1 MAFRLP
7 VYPPNSI
14 INKDYV
20 LVKEYYFIYLLFKC
34 LFTKLVGLYMQSAN
48 LKLFSRLSKLFKN
61 LRTNSVDFPD
71 NICDILAEE
80 FHFQSTLLFSLKED
94 RMLLLGKSVNSA
106 KEYFSG
112 SMYDCPHCNTL
123 KPSPDFS
130 DYASDRNCSLK
141 LQDGSAAQYCLP
153 LTDSSGGR
161 YILKV
166 SMKIPPQK
174 SDKEIFETIR
184 LLMDELLFHF
194 ANTTS
199 DHDDD
204 LNRVVSNLSG
214 EIRTPVNSILGF
226 LSLLGEEKLNPTQA
240 EYLTNLKESAYK
252 LSTLLNEM
260 VDISKIESGLL
271 LNNPSNFHADSLIQE
286 FEQFFKDKNDNNQI
300 ALEIRKE
307 SLLID
312 SGKCDAQKLKSVV
325 TTFINLF
332 SLLTVK
338 GKIFISVTSESKSR
352 LSFRILNS
360 GEIHPIHSTIN
371 FTRPLFFLE
380 NNITRT
386 GNISALSLILAKKL
400 IELMG
405 GSLDIGT
412 TSSKG
417 LVLQFSVTIEPA
429 VSSLEEKLSALP
441 KPVGKSKVLV
451 IEDDYATSKL
461 LSNYLN
467 KWGYDPTI
475 VNSGEKALQIIKKE
489 KFLAVIM
496 DIVLPDINGLELL
509 KKIRESENTKNIPVI
524 VCSVEAEQQKAFLMG
539 AVEYFVKPIK
549 YKDLV
554 EVLTSYK
561 LKRDSNILCVD
572 DDVPTLNL
580 IKGAIESV
588 GYNAIAE
595 SKSATVMEKIK
606 NIHLDLAI
614 VDLDMPEVN
623 GFELIK
629 LIKSNPRFANLPI
642 IIYTGKENFSD
653 DLKKIDGLFADLLS
667 KRSTKIEDLADT
679 INNMINRYDE
689 PTSPEVLAEQ
699 SKDEPRILLVE
710 DYKHSQIIVTRLL
723 KKNSFNSIIIAEN
736 GAEALELVKKQPFDL
751 ILMDMQM
758 PIMNG
763 FDATE
768 RIRQLPE
775 YKNTPIIALTAF
787 AMKGDREKC
796 LEAGASDYI
805 AKPIDSQEF
814 IEKVKHYTAKETV

>member
-1 MAFRLP
+1 MSLNDF
-7 VYPPNSI
+7 
-14 INKDYV
+14 
-20 LVKEYYFIYLLFKC
+20 YLLDLVYRMSGNFQAAGIIG
-34 LFTKLVGLYMQSAN
+34 KLL
-48 LKLFSRLSKLFKN
+48 KN
-61 LRTNSVDFPD
+61 LRSTPADFPD
-71 NICDILAEE
+71 HYCDFICEE
-80 FHFQSTLLFSLKED
+80 FGYSSAILFSLKFD
-94 RMLLLGKSVNSA
+94 TFILSGKSRNATKKFAHANSYNCTACKSA
-106 KEYFSG
+106 KNFGEQTDYTPDHVCEIKISEG
-112 SMYDCPHCNTL
+112 NSSDITL
-123 KPSPDFS
+123 QIAAPDHQRFL
-130 DYASDRNCSLK
+130 LK
-141 LQDGSAAQYCLP
+141 LS
-153 LTDSSGGR
+153 
-161 YILKV
+161 
-166 SMKIPPQK
+166 QK
-174 SDKEIFETIR
+174 SPYQKADKEKLDSIK
-184 LLMDELLFHF
+184 LLSEEVLYYFTVSG
-194 ANTTS
+194 N
-199 DHDDD
+199 DHDED
-204 LNRVVSNLSG
+204 LNRVISNLSS
-214 EIRTPVNSILGF
+214 EIRTPVNSIIGF
-226 LSLLGEEKLNPTQA
+226 LSLLGEEKLTPSQN
-240 EYLTNLKESAYK
+240 EYIINIKESAQK
-252 LSTLLNEM
+252 LSYLLNEI

-271 LNNPSNFHADSLIQE
+271 LNNTSTFQIDSLLEELKQPLA
-286 FEQFFKDKNDNNQI
+286 DKSDSRDI
-300 ALEIRKE
+300 SLEITTE
-307 SLLID
+307 NLSIN
-312 SGKCDAQKLKSVV
+312 SGKADAQKLKSVLQ
-325 TTFINLF
+325 TFINLF
-332 SLLTVK
+332 KTLTVK
-338 GKIFISVTSESKSR
+338 GKILISISSEGRNR
-352 LSFRILNS
+352 LNFRILNT
-360 GEIHPIHSTIN
+360 GDIVPVHSTVN

-380 NNITRT
+380 NNITKT
-386 GNISALSLILAKKL
+386 GPVSALSIILAKKL
-400 IELMG
+400 IDLLG
-405 GSLDIGT
+405 GQLDIGT

-417 LVLQFSVTIEPA
+417 LVLQFSVLMEPA
-429 VSSLEEKLSALP
+429 GSSLEEKLSALP

-475 VNSGEKALQIIKKE
+475 VNSGEKALQMIKHE

-496 DIVLPDINGLELL
+496 DIVLPDVNGLELL
-509 KKIRESENTKNIPVI
+509 KKIRESENTKNVPVI

-572 DDVPTLNL
+572 DDLPTLNL

-595 SKSATVMEKIK
+595 PYSAKVMDRIK
-606 NIHLDLAI
+606 NMHLDLAI

-642 IIYTGKENFSD
+642 VIYTGKENFAE

-689 PTSPEVLAEQ
+689 PTPPEALAAQ
-699 SKDEPRILLVE
+699 PATEPKILLVE

-723 KKNSFNSIIIAEN
+723 KKNNFNSISVVEN
-736 GAEALELVKKQPFDL
+736 GAEALELAKTQIFDL

-758 PIMNG
+758 PVMNG
-763 FDATE
+763 FEATE

-775 YKNTPIIALTAF
+775 YKDTPIIALTAF

-814 IEKVKHYTAKETV
+814 IEKVKHYTKQIPA